1 MNATQNTTGAIPGL
15 IQRVAPFFLPFIL
28 FQLTPLFIISPI
40 PLFVL
45 TLRNRP
51 MVSLVALVV
60 NTVLMSVLLLS
71 LKKDLTSILVAGFF
85 WLGVGVIFPYL
96 IRKTGKVQQSAAWS
110 YLFLV
115 GVLVSGLA
123 VLGLEAGMGPVEYFR
138 AQISLLI
145 DEQFLNPNS
154 PLKELIANEG
164 KDGMYRKLMTE
175 LPSGILIILLVSLW
189 MNLLFASQFLKAF
202 LSNTFW
208 SQYRN
213 PPLLVWPTL
222 ACGFLYA
229 FGDHAPY
236 LIGLNGFKLAL
247 ALYGLQG
254 LSILVYLLNRKQVFG
269 FLRLLILGLSVTV
282 ATPVIVS
289 LGFFDLWFDFRR
301 KFGQI

>member
-15 IQRVAPFFLPFIL
+15 IQRVAPFFLPFVL
-28 FQLTPLFIISPI
+28 FQIAPLLIVSPI

-51 MVSLVALVV
+51 IVSLAALLG
-60 NTVLMSVLLLS
+60 NTLLIS
-71 LKKDLTSILVAGFF
+71 LKKDPSATAFAGFF
-85 WLGVGVIFPYL
+85 WLGVGVLFPFL

-115 GVLVSGLA
+115 AVLLSGFA
-123 VLGLEAGMGPVEYFR
+123 VLGHQAGMGPAEYVR

-145 DEQFLNPNS
+145 DEQLLNPNS
-154 PLKELIANEG
+154 PVKELIADQGKEG
-164 KDGMYRKLMTE
+164 LYRKLMTE
-175 LPSGILIILLVSLW
+175 LPSGILITLLLSLW

-213 PPLLVWPTL
+213 PPVLVWPTL

-229 FGDHAPY
+229 FSEHAPY
-236 LIGLNGFKLAL
+236 LIGLNGFKLAMV
-247 ALYGLQG
+247 LYALQG
-254 LSILVYLLNRKQVFG
+254 LSILVYLLNRKQVYG
-269 FLRLLILGLSVTV
+269 FLRLLILGLSVTA
-282 ATPVIVS
+282 ATPVIIS